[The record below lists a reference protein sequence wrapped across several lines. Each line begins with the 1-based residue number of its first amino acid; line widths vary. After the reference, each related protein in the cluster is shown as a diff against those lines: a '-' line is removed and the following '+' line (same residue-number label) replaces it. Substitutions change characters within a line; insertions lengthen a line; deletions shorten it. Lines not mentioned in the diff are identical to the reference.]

1 MTLDELR
8 ATKRDAILAIAAK
21 HRVSGIR
28 VFGSFARG
36 EARNASNLD
45 LLIEAGPARTPFF
58 PGGFIAD
65 LEDELGRPVNVAEEC
80 ALHKPIRDQ
89 VLKQAVPR

>member
-1 MTLDELR
+1 MTLNDLR
-8 ATKRDAILAIAAK
+8 ATRRHAILAIAAK

-28 VFGSFARG
+28 LFGSFARG
-36 EARNASNLD
+36 EARND
-45 LLIEAGPARTPFF
+45 
-58 PGGFIAD
+58 
-65 LEDELGRPVNVAEEC
+65 GRLVIVAEEC

>member
-8 ATKRDAILAIAAK
+8 ATKRDAIMAIAAK

-28 VFGSFARG
+28 LFGSFARG
-36 EARNASNLD
+36 EARND
-45 LLIEAGPARTPFF
+45 
-58 PGGFIAD
+58 
-65 LEDELGRPVNVAEEC
+65 GRLVIVAEEC

-89 VLKQAVPR
+89 VLKEAVPL